1 MKKRTKYQL
10 SLVGLL
16 IILLSVSSYF
26 SNTLTV
32 FAKSEYSGDKYVTS
46 TKITDSS
53 NHTITTNGT
62 MEINEIYNLDYEW
75 VIPDNTYKNGDVLEF
90 SIPKEFKIVQNFKFN
105 LYKDGNEV
113 ARVNILGN
121 ADNGYYISMQFTTD
135 YVETHSSVSGTFNL
149 SYVLNEKYIQTDG
162 DNTIIL
168 PDKEIVIHV
177 PKPDEGSSGGGSGV
191 GSGNTNWNKKEGDAI
206 LVNLPETPNETST
219 VFNWNIGLGR
229 TTLLGKATSFDE
241 IKHIYIEDTPY
252 DQKMVSFG
260 DFSPGWAGSY
270 GFEGG
275 FFSTLPWEY
284 GGVSQDRMGLIRDS
298 SNTYYSGF
306 KTDILPAV
314 QKYEKLAQD
323 NNSEF
328 KQYKLEYYTTP
339 LNEVLEDTE
348 FKNDATITIV
358 YNDNSEKV
366 WTLSESQMYNVA
378 DGTITGKTAGVE
390 FKKIDSITN
399 EGLGSAVFDLYKKNI
414 TGDFAKVKSNITSGA
429 DGKVRVD
436 SLTTGEYYFTEVQA
450 PKGYETSTDKLNF
463 TIETKDLSEPN
474 QSLVYKNIGSFKN
487 NSEITKTSISV
498 KKVWDD
504 QNNQDGKRPNGISVQ
519 LYADDKKHGDPILLN
534 EANQWQHTWAELD
547 EKANGKDIVYTV
559 KEVDTVDGYDMT
571 LSTNDLGNVIIT
583 NTHIPET
590 TEVTGAKT
598 WDDKNDQDG
607 KRPKEITVNLLADG
621 VEIDQKKVTSETNWA
636 YTFTNLP
643 KYKDG
648 ELIQYTVT
656 ESHVPDY
663 STEINGTSIKNS
675 YTPGQTSLTVTKA
688 WNDANNQDGKR
699 PNGINVQLYADDKKQ
714 GDPIVLNEANQ
725 WQHTWTELDEKANG
739 KDIVYTVKEIDT
751 IDGYEATINKEDIG
765 NIIITNTHTPETTGV
780 AGTKTWDDKNN
791 QDGKRPKEITVNLL
805 ADGVEVDQKTVTSET
820 NWAYEFS
827 NLPKYKDGEL
837 IQYTVTESHVPDYST
852 EINGTS
858 IKNSYTPGQTSLTVT
873 KAWNDANNQ
882 DGKRP
887 NGINVQLYADDK
899 KQGDPIV
906 LNEANQWQHTWTEL
920 DEKANGKD
928 IVYTV
933 KEIDTIDG
941 YEATINKEDIGNIII
956 TNTHT
961 PETTGVAG
969 TKTWDDKNDQD
980 GKRPKE
986 ITVNLLADG
995 VEIDQKK
1002 VTSETNWAYTF
1013 TNLPK
1018 YKDGELIQ
1026 YTVTESHVPDY
1037 STEIN
1042 GTSIKNSYTPG
1053 QTSLTVTKAWN
1064 DANNQDGKRPNGI
1077 NVQLYAD
1084 DKKQGDPIVLNE
1096 ANQWQHTW
1104 TELDEKANGKDIV
1117 YTVKEIDTIDG
1128 YEATINKEDIG
1139 NIIITNT
1146 HTPETTG
1153 VAGTKTWDDKNN
1165 QDGKRPKEIT
1175 VNLLADGVEV
1185 DQKTVTS
1192 ETNWAYEFSNLPKY
1206 KDGELIQYTVTESHV
1221 PDYSTEINGTSIKNS
1236 YTPGQTSL
1244 TVTKA
1249 WNDANNQDG
1258 KRPNGI
1264 NVQLYADDKKQG
1276 DPIVLNE
1283 ANQWQHTWTELD
1295 EKANGK
1301 DIVYTVKE
1309 IDTVDGY
1316 DMTINNNDLGNV
1328 IITNTHTPETT
1339 ELAGTKTWDDKNN
1352 QDGKRP
1358 DNITV
1363 LLLADGVLVDE
1374 QKVTEENNWHYE
1386 FINLPKYNNGKEVH
1400 YAVMERQVPSYS
1412 TEISDNNL
1420 INHYTPGKTS
1430 VSVTK
1435 AWDDANDN
1443 AGKRPKQVQVQLYAN
1458 GEKHGEI
1465 VSLSSKNNWQYTW
1478 TNLDEK
1484 FDGKEIIYTIKEVD
1498 VPKGYVSTINDA
1510 NKHAIILTNS
1520 YPTEKITSFSNTET
1534 PSKPSNTTKQ
1544 AIPSLGGINST
1555 QLFFVGLLLIALSAT
1570 IYQFKKSK

>member
-1 MKKRTKYQL
+1 MKKGKKYLLLVVSL
-10 SLVGLL
+10 S
-16 IILLSVSSYF
+16 IILLSIASYF
-26 SNTLTV
+26 SNTLIA
-32 FAKSEYSGDKYVTS
+32 FAKNEYNGDAYVTS

-53 NHTITTNGT
+53 NHTISTNGT

-135 YVETHSSVSGTFNL
+135 YVETHSSISGTFNL

-252 DQKMVSFG
+252 DQKMVSFA
-260 DFSPGWAGSY
+260 DVSPGWYGSY

-284 GGVSQDRMGLIRDS
+284 GGVSQKRMGLIRDS

-366 WTLSESQMYNVA
+366 WKLSESQMYNVA

-390 FKKIDSITN
+390 FKKIDGTTN

-414 TGDFAKVKSNITSGA
+414 TGDFAKVKSNITSGS
-429 DGKVRVD
+429 DGKVKVGN
-436 SLTTGEYYFTEVQA
+436 LTTGDYYFTEVKA
-450 PKGYETSTDKLNF
+450 PQGYEASTDKLNF
-463 TIETKDLSEPN
+463 TIETKDLSESN
-474 QSLVYKNIGSFKN
+474 QSLIYKNIGTFKN
-487 NSEITKTSISV
+487 ELEMTKTTISV
-498 KKVWDD
+498 KKVWND
-504 QNNQDGKRPNGISVQ
+504 QNNQDGKRPQSIKVQ
-519 LYADDKKHGDPILLN
+519 LYGNDTAIGDSVILN
-534 EANQWQHTWAELD
+534 DSNQWQHQWENLD
-547 EKANGKDIVYTV
+547 EKANGK
-559 KEVDTVDGYDMT
+559 
-571 LSTNDLGNVIIT
+571 
-583 NTHIPET
+583 P
-590 TEVTGAKT
+590 
-598 WDDKNDQDG
+598 
-607 KRPKEITVNLLADG
+607 
-621 VEIDQKKVTSETNWA
+621 
-636 YTFTNLP
+636 
-643 KYKDG
+643 
-648 ELIQYTVT
+648 
-656 ESHVPDY
+656 
-663 STEINGTSIKNS
+663 
-675 YTPGQTSLTVTKA
+675 
-688 WNDANNQDGKR
+688 
-699 PNGINVQLYADDKKQ
+699 
-714 GDPIVLNEANQ
+714 
-725 WQHTWTELDEKANG
+725 
-739 KDIVYTVKEIDT
+739 IVYTVKEITAVPDYIETTANDT
-751 IDGYEATINKEDIG
+751 TGTIT
-765 NIIITNTHTPETTGV
+765 ITNTHTPETTEV
-780 AGTKTWDDKNN
+780 AGTKTWDDKND

-820 NWAYEFS
+820 NWAYEF
-827 NLPKYKDGEL
+827 
-837 IQYTVTESHVPDYST
+837 
-852 EINGTS
+852 
-858 IKNSYTPGQTSLTVT
+858 
-873 KAWNDANNQ
+873 
-882 DGKRP
+882 
-887 NGINVQLYADDK
+887 
-899 KQGDPIV
+899 
-906 LNEANQWQHTWTEL
+906 
-920 DEKANGKD
+920 
-928 IVYTV
+928 
-933 KEIDTIDG
+933 
-941 YEATINKEDIGNIII
+941 
-956 TNTHT
+956 
-961 PETTGVAG
+961 
-969 TKTWDDKNDQD
+969 
-980 GKRPKE
+980 
-986 ITVNLLADG
+986 
-995 VEIDQKK
+995 
-1002 VTSETNWAYTF
+1002 

-1037 STEIN
+1037 STEIT

-1064 DANNQDGKRPNGI
+1064 DANDQDGKRPNGI
-1077 NVQLYAD
+1077 SVQLYAD
-1084 DKKQGDPIVLNE
+1084 DKKQGAPIVLNE

-1104 TELDEKANGKDIV
+1104 
-1117 YTVKEIDTIDG
+1117 
-1128 YEATINKEDIG
+1128 
-1139 NIIITNT
+1139 
-1146 HTPETTG
+1146 
-1153 VAGTKTWDDKNN
+1153 
-1165 QDGKRPKEIT
+1165 
-1175 VNLLADGVEV
+1175 
-1185 DQKTVTS
+1185 S
-1192 ETNWAYEFSNLPKY
+1192 
-1206 KDGELIQYTVTESHV
+1206 
-1221 PDYSTEINGTSIKNS
+1221 
-1236 YTPGQTSL
+1236 
-1244 TVTKA
+1244 
-1249 WNDANNQDG
+1249 
-1258 KRPNGI
+1258 
-1264 NVQLYADDKKQG
+1264 
-1276 DPIVLNE
+1276 
-1283 ANQWQHTWTELD
+1283 ELD

-1309 IDTVDGY
+1309 IDTVAGY

-1339 ELAGTKTWDDKNN
+1339 EVAGTKTWDDKND

-1386 FINLPKYNNGKEVH
+1386 FINLPKYSNGKEVH
-1400 YAVMERQVPSYS
+1400 YAVMESQVPSYS
-1412 TEISDNNL
+1412 TEISDYNL

-1435 AWDDANDN
+1435 AWDDENDN
-1443 AGKRPKQVQVQLYAN
+1443 AGKRPKQIQVQLYAN
-1458 GEKHGEI
+1458 GEKHGE
-1465 VSLSSKNNWQYTW
+1465 VVALSSKNNWQYTW

-1484 FDGKEIIYTIKEVD
+1484 FDGKESIYTIKEVD

-1534 PSKPSNTTKQ
+1534 SSKPNNTAKQ
-1544 AIPSLGGINST
+1544 VIPSLGGINST
-1555 QLFFVGLLLIALSAT
+1555 QLLFIGLLLIALSAT